1 MGANDMIAGVLF
13 ISLFVFLLLSVPIGI
28 CLGLATMVVMLFVDG
43 SPPIVLLARSVVTGA
58 DSFPL
63 IAVPLFILAGDVM
76 QKGGMSRRL
85 VSFANSLIG
94 HIRAGLA
101 YVNVLASVFFAAISG
116 SSPAT
121 VAAIGSN
128 LIPEMEKVG
137 YKREFSASLTAA
149 SGMIGVMI
157 PPSIPF
163 IIYGVTAEVSIGK
176 LFLAGVIPGILFA
189 IMFMFV
195 ARFLLR
201 NDENITQ
208 SRTEFSGKLVV
219 YSFRESV
226 WALLVP
232 VIILGGIYSGI
243 FTPTEAGAIAVVYAA
258 FVGIF
263 VYRDIKFSDL
273 PEILASSAITSG
285 TILILVIMA
294 TAFGRVITLAQ
305 IPTDLATALTNMS
318 SNPIIILLLINL
330 LLLVIGMF
338 METISSII
346 IMTPILLPVTV
357 ALGVDPIAF
366 GVIMTVNLAIGF
378 CTPPLGVNLFVASSI
393 SGVSIEKLSKGILPF
408 FVGMVA
414 LLMLITYVPAIS
426 LMLPS
431 LW

>member
-1 MGANDMIAGVLF
+1 MIALVLF
-13 ISLFVFLLLSVPIGI
+13 VALLFFLLLSVPIGI
-28 CLGLATMVVMLFVDG
+28 CLGLATMAVMLFVDG
-43 SPPIVLLARSVVTGA
+43 APPMVLLARSVVTGA

-85 VSFANSLIG
+85 VGFANSLIG

-137 YKREFSASLTAA
+137 YSRRFSASLTAA

-176 LFLAGVIPGILFA
+176 LFLAGVIPGVLFA
-189 IMFMFV
+189 LMFMFV
-195 ARFLLR
+195 ASMLLR
-201 NDENITQ
+201 GDKNIADSTA
-208 SRTEFSGKLVV
+208 TFSSKRVV
-219 YSFRESV
+219 NSFRESV

-243 FTPTEAGAIAVVYAA
+243 FTPTEAGAVAVVYATLI
-258 FVGIF
+258 GMF
-263 VYRDIKFSDL
+263 VYKDIKFSDF
-273 PEILASSAITSG
+273 PDILTSSAVTSG
-285 TILILVIMA
+285 TILVLVIMA

-305 IPTDLATALTNMS
+305 IPADLATTLTGLS
-318 SNPIIILLLINL
+318 DNPIIILLLINI

-346 IMTPILLPVTV
+346 IMTPILLPVAT

-393 SGVSIEKLSKGILPF
+393 SGVSIEQLSKSIIPF
-408 FVGMVA
+408 FVGMIF

-426 LMLPS
+426 LALPA

>member
-1 MGANDMIAGVLF
+1 MIALVLF
-13 ISLFVFLLLSVPIGI
+13 SALVILLLISVPIGI
-28 CLGLATMVVMLFVDG
+28 CLGLATMAVMLLVDG
-43 SPPIVLLARSVVTGA
+43 APPLVLLARSVVTGA

-85 VSFANSLIG
+85 VGFANSLIG

-137 YKREFSASLTAA
+137 YDRKFSSSLTAA

-163 IIYGVTAEVSIGK
+163 IIYGVTAETSIGK
-176 LFLAGVIPGILFA
+176 LFLAGIIPGILFA
-189 IMFMFV
+189 IMFMIV
-195 ARFLLR
+195 GRTLLR
-201 NDENITQ
+201 GNETVAA
-208 SRTEFSGKLVV
+208 STTEFSAKTVV
-219 YSFRESV
+219 HSFRESI

-243 FTPTEAGAIAVVYAA
+243 FTPTEAGAVAVVYAA
-258 FVGIF
+258 FVSLF
-263 VYRDIKFSDL
+263 VYRDITFSDL
-273 PEILASSAITSG
+273 PGLLASSAMTSG

-305 IPTDLATALTNMS
+305 IPNDLATWLTS
-318 SNPIIILLLINL
+318 LSDSPIIILLLINL

-393 SGVSIEKLSKGILPF
+393 SGVTIEQLSKSILPF
-408 FVGMVA
+408 FAGMVL
-414 LLMLITYVPAIS
+414 LLMLITYVPGIS
-426 LMLPS
+426 LALPS

>member
-1 MGANDMIAGVLF
+1 MIALILFLSLLVLLV
-13 ISLFVFLLLSVPIGI
+13 ISVPIGV
-28 CLGLATMVVMLFVDG
+28 CLGLATMIVMLMVEG
-43 SPPIVLLARSVVTGA
+43 TPPMTLLARSVVTGA

-76 QKGGMSRRL
+76 QRGGMSRRL
-85 VSFANSLIG
+85 VAFANALVGRI
-94 HIRAGLA
+94 HAGLA

-137 YKREFSASLTAA
+137 YSRRFSGALTAS

-189 IMFMFV
+189 IMFMLV

-201 NDENITQ
+201 KETDITETTAQ
-208 SRTEFSGKLVV
+208 LANLGIWQT
-219 YSFRESV
+219 FRASV

-243 FTPTEAGAIAVVYAA
+243 FTPTEAGAVAVIYATLVGLLVYK
-258 FVGIF
+258 
-263 VYRDIKFSDL
+263 DIRLSDL
-273 PEILASSAITSG
+273 PDIFSSSAKTSG

-294 TAFGRVITLAQ
+294 TAFGRLITLAQ
-305 IPTDLATALTNMS
+305 IPAALANEITSLS
-318 SNPIIILLLINL
+318 DNPIIILLLINL

-346 IMTPILLPVTV
+346 IMTPILLPVAT

-378 CTPPLGVNLFVASSI
+378 CTPPLGVNLFVASGI
-393 SGVSIEKLSKGILPF
+393 SGVSIEKLSVAILPF
-408 FVGMVA
+408 FAGMLV

-426 LMLPS
+426 LTLPS

>member
-1 MGANDMIAGVLF
+1 MISTVLF
-13 ISLFVFLLLSVPIGI
+13 LVLIVGIFLSVPIGI
-28 CLGLATMVVMLFVDG
+28 CLGLATMIVMLFVDG
-43 SPPIVLLARSVVTGA
+43 TPPMVLLARSVVTGA

-63 IAVPLFILAGDVM
+63 ISVPLFILAGDLM
-76 QKGGMSRRL
+76 QHGGMSRRL
-85 VSFANSLIG
+85 VGFANALIG

-101 YVNVLASVFFAAISG
+101 YVNVLACVFFAAISG

-137 YKREFSASLTAA
+137 YNRKFSASLTAS

-176 LFLAGVIPGILFA
+176 LFLAGVVPGVLFA
-189 IMFMFV
+189 LMFMVV

-201 NDENITQ
+201 GE
-208 SRTEFSGKLVV
+208 TEVMSSTSAFEPVRIWT
-219 YSFRESV
+219 SFRNSV

-243 FTPTEAGAIAVVYAA
+243 FTPTEAGAVAVVYAA
-258 FVGIF
+258 VVGKF
-263 VYRDIKFSDL
+263 VYGDLKWSDF
-273 PEILASSAITSG
+273 PMILAESARTSG
-285 TILILVIMA
+285 MILVLVIMA

-305 IPTDLATALTNMS
+305 IPGDLATWLTGLS
-318 SNPIIILLLINL
+318 SNPIILLLLINL
-330 LLLVIGMF
+330 LLLIIGMF

-346 IMTPILLPVTV
+346 ILTPILLPVTT

-366 GVIMTVNLAIGF
+366 GVILTVNLAIGF
-378 CTPPLGVNLFVASSI
+378 CTPPLGVNLFVASGI
-393 SGVSIEKLSKGILPF
+393 SGVSIEQLSKAILPF
-408 FVGMVA
+408 FAGMIA
-414 LLMLITYVPAIS
+414 LLMLITYVPALS
-426 LMLPS
+426 LALPA

>member
-1 MGANDMIAGVLF
+1 MIAGVLF
-13 ISLFVFLLLSVPIGI
+13 ISLIVLLLLSVPIGI
-28 CLGLATMVVMLFVDG
+28 CLGLATMIVMLFVDG
-43 SPPIVLLARSVVTGA
+43 TPPLVLLARSVVTGA

-137 YKREFSASLTAA
+137 YTRQFSASLTAA

-201 NDENITQ
+201 KDDKITQ

-232 VIILGGIYSGI
+232 VIILGGIYSGV
-243 FTPTEAGAIAVVYAA
+243 FTPTEAGAVAVIYAA
-258 FVGIF
+258 FVGMF
-263 VYRDIKFSDL
+263 VYGDIKLSDL
-273 PEILASSAITSG
+273 PEILAGSAITSG
-285 TILILVIMA
+285 TILVLVIMA

-305 IPTDLATALTNMS
+305 IPSDLATTLTNLS

-366 GVIMTVNLAIGF
+366 GVMMTVNLAIGF

-393 SGVSIEKLSKGILPF
+393 SGVSIEKISKGILPF

-426 LMLPS
+426 LALPS
-431 LW
+431 LY